1 MASKVSMDNE
11 QLESL
16 CDILK
21 CGEYDGID
29 IMFSEMAIQELISLR
44 TEHEVTKAALQKLY
58 DSTMEYVSS
67 EFGGTSVIDEVYAE
81 FDYAYQALKQSD

>member
-58 DSTMEYVSS
+58 DSMVEFVNSEYSPAMS
-67 EFGGTSVIDEVYAE
+67 GEVLE
-81 FDYAYQALKQSD
+81 QFDYAYQALKPVV